1 MNLTKF
7 GWCRGSSLDSAF
19 APLAQA
25 GFSVGRVVLEHRGT
39 YQVYTELGE
48 YAAKV
53 AGRFRRQTE
62 DEKTFPAVG
71 DWVALQHH
79 GVNNEAT
86 IHQVLPRTSQFV
98 RKVAGAK
105 TAGQV
110 VAANVDTVFLMS
122 GLDGDFNL
130 RRIERYLVMAWD
142 SGAAPVIVLN
152 KADRCSTLTEVLTT
166 LESVAIATPI
176 HPISAIEGTGLDQLY
191 PYLTPGKTVALIG
204 SSGVGKS
211 TLTNYLLG
219 SSHQATQAVRLDDS
233 RGRHTTTQRQL
244 LPLPSGALLIDTPGM
259 RELQLWSTTD
269 GLGETFG
276 DVAAL
281 ANDCKFRDC
290 HHQQEP
296 GCAVQ
301 AAIASGDLDPRRLA
315 SYQKLLREQ
324 QWLEQ
329 RQDAHAKV
337 NSKRRW
343 KQINKAMRQ
352 HPKYR

>member
-7 GWCRGSSLDSAF
+7 GWCPGSSFDSAF

-25 GFSVGRVVLEHRGT
+25 GFLAGRVVLEHRGT
-39 YQVYTELGE
+39 YRVQTELGE
-48 YAAKV
+48 CAAEV
-53 AGRFRRQTE
+53 TGHFRHQTE
-62 DEKTFPAVG
+62 DEQAFPAVG

-79 GVNNEAT
+79 GADSRAT

-98 RKVAGAK
+98 RKAAGSK
-105 TAGQV
+105 TEGQV

-130 RRIERYLVMAWD
+130 RRIERYLVMTWD

-152 KADRCSTLTEVLTT
+152 KADLCPTLDET
-166 LESVAIATPI
+166 LAALEAVAIATPI
-176 HPISAIEGTGLDQLY
+176 HPISATLGTGLDQLS

-219 SSHQATQAVRLDDS
+219 TQQQATQAVRQDDS
-233 RGRHTTTQRQL
+233 HGRHTTTHRQL

-269 GLGETFG
+269 GLDATFS
-276 DVAAL
+276 DIEAL
-281 ANDCKFRDC
+281 AEDCKFRDC
-290 HHQQEP
+290 RHQQEP

-301 AAIASGDLDPRRLA
+301 AAIAAGDLDPKRLT

-324 QWLEQ
+324 HWLEQ
-329 RQDAHAKV
+329 RQDTHARV

-352 HPKYR
+352 RSR